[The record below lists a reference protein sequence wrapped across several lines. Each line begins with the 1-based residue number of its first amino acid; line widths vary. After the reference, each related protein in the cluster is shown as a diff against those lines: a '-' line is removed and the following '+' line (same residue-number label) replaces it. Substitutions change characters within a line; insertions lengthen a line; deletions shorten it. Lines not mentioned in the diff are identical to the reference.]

1 MFKGYD
7 ESLIR
12 PIATV
17 PITDEKD
24 IAKLPS
30 RLTGF
35 ETTPQKVCIAHRDEK
50 DYSLIFDYT
59 RPDISV
65 DSGPEYLRDVAAATK
80 STLLTM
86 QIFETMVQ
94 ENSLPDDYLK
104 SLLSYC
110 VAYLET
116 VHARTVEEC
125 ATDNT
130 SSDGVIFGITQ
141 TLVKCILDIVQVATR
156 LTPVSVLIQVKQSGI
171 RYPYSVDKIIVVTR
185 DEGNFVYRRL
195 ILDRVL

>member
-24 IAKLPS
+24 IAKLPP

-94 ENSLPDDYLK
+94 ENSLSRCYFS
-104 SLLSYC
+104 SLLSYY
-110 VAYLET
+110 VAYLE
-116 VHARTVEEC
+116 
-125 ATDNT
+125 ATYA
-130 SSDGVIFGITQ
+130 SSKEDGNAVDVAISNGVIFGTTQ
-141 TLVKCILDIVQVATR
+141 TLVECILDMIKISTR
-156 LTPVSVLIQVKQSGI
+156 LTPISVWIQTAVYH
-171 RYPYSVDKIIVVTR
+171 RYPCDVKAITIVTR
-185 DEGNFVYRRL
+185 DEGEIVYRRL
-195 ILDRVL
+195 LDGGW